1 MKRKQLRISLKR
13 TLSFPQMPFVLIALL
28 SVVLQMGTQSAS
40 AQGFLDRKITLD
52 IPRNTS
58 LEDAL
63 ISWGSAAGLSVLINT
78 ADVQHQST
86 NGIKGVVNAK
96 EALEAILT
104 GSGLKYI
111 AEGNR
116 IIVMP
121 ISRSP
126 QSVGGAFEPS
136 SGARILWQS
145 DYDVDRQKRLASSGA
160 ESVTDEPVTSE
171 EAPGNGAKGA
181 TADLPQV
188 IVSAEKRE
196 ERLQDVPV
204 PVTAISAQSLV
215 ETNQLRL
222 QDYYASVPGLTV
234 LPSDQN
240 GAPTLAIRGITTGGF
255 ANPTVGIVIDDVP
268 YGASTGLS
276 GGSLAPDIDPSDL
289 SRVEV
294 LRGPQGTLYGAS
306 SLGGLLKFVTI
317 DPSTSGF
324 TGRVQADGDDVHNGT
339 GAGYGFRAAVNV
351 PLSDTLALRASGF
364 VRQDPGYIDNPV
376 LGIDG
381 INKSNAYGGHLS
393 SLWKPSDTLTVK
405 LSALYQRVKANG
417 NNDVFRESGFGD
429 LQQSYPFGVGAN
441 DRRSQAYSLSVT
453 ENLGF
458 ATLTSLTGYSVNTL
472 TDSYDYSN
480 FLPTQSQFGVAAA
493 PLYENNKTDKVTQE
507 LRLTMPLGSRIDWLL
522 GGFYTHERSPYLQ
535 QVFASDPLTG
545 EVVGQWVRWDWYT
558 TYTEFAGFTD
568 LTFRISDQ
576 FDIQIGGRESQI
588 TQSYAEVDS
597 GPYVPLYE
605 LNPSPL
611 VFPEVVTHANAF
623 TYLLTPRFRVSED
636 LMVYARLASGYRPGG
651 PNPTANA
658 LGLPLAFSPDKTESY
673 EVGIKGDALARILT
687 FDASVYYIDWKNIQL
702 SITDPT
708 SGLSY
713 YSNGSRAKSQGAEI
727 SLESRPVTGL
737 TLGTWVSFNDA
748 KLTESLPS
756 DASVFGSSGDPLPF
770 SSRFSGS
777 FSAQQ
782 NFHIT
787 DRVGAFV
794 GGAVSYVG
802 DREGD
807 FVSIYGAGPQRQSL
821 PAYAKTDLRSG
832 VELAS
837 STISLFVNNVADRR
851 GALSGGLGSAWP
863 YAFHFIQP
871 RTIGISASRSF

>member
-1 MKRKQLRISLKR
+1 MERKQFRVRLKKTIPFPRISFL
-13 TLSFPQMPFVLIALL
+13 LIALL
-28 SVVLQMGTQSAS
+28 SIVLQMG
-40 AQGFLDRKITLD
+40 AQNAGAQEFLDRKITLD
-52 IPRNTS
+52 IPQNTS

-86 NGIKGVVNAK
+86 KGIKGVVKAR
-96 EALEAILT
+96 EALEAILN
-104 GSGLKYI
+104 GSGLRYI
-111 AEGNR
+111 ADGNR
-116 IIVMP
+116 IIVTP
-121 ISRSP
+121 IAKSVRSLN
-126 QSVGGAFEPS
+126 GASETP
-136 SGARILWQS
+136 SGARILWQG
-145 DYDVDRQKRLASSGA
+145 DYDMDKEKRLASSGG
-160 ESVTDEPVTSE
+160 ESATDEPTTTA
-171 EAPGNGAKGA
+171 EAAGNGAK
-181 TADLPQV
+181 ADLPQV

-204 PVTAISAQSLV
+204 PVTVLSAESLV
-215 ETNQLRL
+215 ESNQLRL

-234 LPSDQN
+234 LPADQN

-268 YGASTGLS
+268 FGASTGLS

-289 SRVEV
+289 ARVEV

-317 DPSTSGF
+317 DPSTNGF
-324 TGRVQADGDDVHNGT
+324 SGRVQADADEVHSGT

-364 VRQDPGYIDNPV
+364 IRQDPGYIDNPA
-376 LGIDG
+376 LNIDG

-405 LSALYQRVKANG
+405 LSALYQRIKANG

-429 LQQSYPFGVGAN
+429 LQQSYPFGVGAY
-441 DRRSQAYSLSVT
+441 DRRSQAYSLSVSA
-453 ENLGF
+453 NLGL
-458 ATLTSLTGYSVNTL
+458 ATLTSLTGYSINTL
-472 TDSYDYSN
+472 ADSYDYSN
-480 FLPTQSQFGVAAA
+480 FLPTQSEFGVAAA
-493 PLYENNKTDKVTQE
+493 PLYENNRTEKVTQE
-507 LRLTMPLGSRIDWLL
+507 FRLSMPLGSRIDWLL

-535 QVFASDPLTG
+535 QVFASDPVTG
-545 EVVGQWVRWDWYT
+545 EVAAQWVRWDWYT

-576 FDIQIGGRESQI
+576 FDIQVGGRESQI

-597 GPYVPLYE
+597 GLYVPLYE
-605 LNPSPL
+605 SNPSPL

-623 TYLLTPRFRVSED
+623 TYLFTPRFRVSED

-658 LGLPLAFSPDKTESY
+658 LGLPLAFSPDKTENY
-673 EVGIKGDALARILT
+673 EVGVKGDAFARVLT
-687 FDASVYYIDWKNIQL
+687 FDASIYYIDWKNIQL

-713 YSNGSRAKSQGAEI
+713 YSNGSRAKSQGVEI
-727 SLESRPVTGL
+727 SLESKPLAGL

-748 KLTESLPS
+748 KLSESLPS

-777 FSAQQ
+777 FNAQQ
-782 NFHIT
+782 DFHIT
-787 DRVGAFV
+787 DRVRAFL

-802 DREGD
+802 AREGD

-832 VELAS
+832 VQFAS
-837 STISLFVNNVADRR
+837 STISVFVNNVADRR

-863 YAFHFIQP
+863 FAFHFIQP
-871 RTIGISASRSF
+871 RTVGISISRLL